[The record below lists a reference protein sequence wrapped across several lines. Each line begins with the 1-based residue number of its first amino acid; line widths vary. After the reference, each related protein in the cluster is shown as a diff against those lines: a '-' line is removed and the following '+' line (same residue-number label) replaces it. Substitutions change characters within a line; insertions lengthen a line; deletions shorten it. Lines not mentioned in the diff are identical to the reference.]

1 MKIKVQFTFILL
13 FLPHIYITF
22 YIAITS
28 YSLYIYMCVCVCVC
42 VCVSTGFGS
51 LSLLRLVVPCTSTQT
66 QTIELFQCRDGKAII
81 IEWLPKL
88 RANDVVHSQGRMN
101 QAIDEKKCS
110 SITYEEKFL
119 YMFYF
124 SFVKQYTVYFSI
136 SIPICFFDPLSCR
149 ASFPL
154 YILLFSILALHL
166 YAPKLFPGYL
176 SHQGS
181 AEGGRR
187 DCQL

>member
-1 MKIKVQFTFILL
+1 
-13 FLPHIYITF
+13 
-22 YIAITS
+22 
-28 YSLYIYMCVCVCVC
+28 
-42 VCVSTGFGS
+42 
-51 LSLLRLVVPCTSTQT
+51 
-66 QTIELFQCRDGKAII
+66 
-81 IEWLPKL
+81 
-88 RANDVVHSQGRMN
+88 MN

-110 SITYEEKFL
+110 SVTYEEKFL

-187 DCQL
+187 DC